1 MRRAAATAGAMTI
14 LGLLACAAC
23 SSARRGEPL
32 VGPFTARGEAELTG
46 RRVFMRACHECHPGG
61 MAGVGPSI
69 NDKPLPRWLIRFQVR
84 NGLGAMPSFDESKI
98 SGEELDALADYLV
111 ALRKQSPEDGE

>member
-1 MRRAAATAGAMTI
+1 MRWAATAAGALTI

-32 VGPFTARGEAELTG
+32 VGPFVARGEAELAG

-61 MAGVGPSI
+61 MAGLGPAL

-84 NGLGAMPSFDESKI
+84 NGLGAMPSFDESQI
-98 SGEELDALADYLV
+98 TGDELDALADYLV
-111 ALRKQSPEDGE
+111 ALRNQPR